1 MIAVTAGHASSSAVE
16 LRGRRGLD
24 RRAFAD
30 LDGLGVDV
38 AVEVGAQELERR
50 AVELH
55 QPARRSA
62 VAMIASDCAA
72 ELVDR
77 AVAVLAHAEVDL
89 RDRVAP
95 EALDD
100 VDEQPEL
107 DAPTFDE
114 RQHFERVAPRRVL
127 AAERLH
133 DVGEL
138 AGTAARAAGG
148 RRAR

>member
-1 MIAVTAGHASSSAVE
+1 MG
-16 LRGRRGLD
+16 
-24 RRAFAD
+24 
-30 LDGLGVDV
+30 
-38 AVEVGAQELERR
+38 

-55 QPARRSA
+55 RGPARRNA

-72 ELVDR
+72 SSLDR
-77 AVAVLAHAEVDL
+77 TVAVLARSEIDL

-100 VDEQPEL
+100 VDEQAEL
-107 DAPTFDE
+107 DSPTFDE
-114 RQHFERVAPRRVL
+114 RKHLERVAPRRVL

-138 AGTAARAAGG
+138 GEQQ
-148 RRAR
+148 